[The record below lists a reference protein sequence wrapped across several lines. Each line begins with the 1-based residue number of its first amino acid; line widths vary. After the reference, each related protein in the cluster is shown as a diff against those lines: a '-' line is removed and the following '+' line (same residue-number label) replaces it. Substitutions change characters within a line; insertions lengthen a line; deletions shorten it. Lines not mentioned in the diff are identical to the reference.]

1 LIKFFRD
8 HQGIAGYIDVS
19 KIFRYYIKISFLD
32 IVNLMNAHLDMII
45 KNDDL
50 LNAVLDY
57 IKDLVKNKYIFL
69 SGLKD

>member
-1 LIKFFRD
+1 
-8 HQGIAGYIDVS
+8 
-19 KIFRYYIKISFLD
+19 
-32 IVNLMNAHLDMII
+32 MNAHLDMII